1 MLFGLDGVEI
11 GLIIVFLTL
20 FAGIMTGFPVA
31 FAIGG
36 AGVISFA
43 IIAALDSAGLLI
55 HQAIDTG
62 SAEYSALL
70 AEGVIRESISVFR
83 YPELPRIEEPLF
95 PGGWEQ
101 AMERNISFIVNRMNE
116 RVIAG
121 QSIETLLAVLMFV
134 LMGIT
139 LERSKI
145 AEELLTTMAR
155 VFGPLPGG
163 LAVSIVIVGAFLAAS
178 TGIVG
183 ATVVTMGLLALPT
196 MLRNNYSPELA
207 TGVIAASGTLGQII
221 PPSIVIVLLGTL
233 VGDLYATGQETR
245 AQLAGCSDALTY
257 LGEPAVLSV
266 GTLFQ
271 AALLPGIF
279 LAGLYAAYA
288 FGFAL
293 VNPSKAPAVELDG
306 TSSSEPVTRNE
317 ALTWF
322 LGVPAALIL
331 GISLAASGGLVGNQS
346 IFLTDPT
353 QQAEGASLRTNV
365 SEQCQAAMIELHGQE
380 AWDTAVAERAASQE
394 AAAAAAVGEG
404 EADAAV
410 SLADMTEEQIAELRA
425 TVVAAAAPIGSG
437 VAAIFILL
445 ALILAIARG
454 VSPTSNPLPLILG
467 GAGVALAFVFDMLFI
482 DPLTGPGA
490 TFLILAVP
498 TILAIYGCR
507 EAFIRLARNDLLRVV
522 FPPLILIVAV
532 LGSILGGITNPTPAA
547 ALGAAGAIM
556 LAAYRKLKEENGKPK
571 IVIWASFA
579 IIIMILLG
587 VNFDLRVTRE
597 VVPFEDWLAYVLAQI
612 AYHFAFFGLLFS
624 CWVLFRS
631 NILSPVVRETA
642 KVTSMVF
649 TILIGSQ
656 LLNLVLI
663 SFGGEHHIQQ
673 FLRSFDNE
681 MVVFFVVMA
690 ILFVL
695 GFVLDF
701 LEIIYIVI
709 PIVGPVIY
717 GGTLDPKWV
726 TIMIAVNLQTSFLTP
741 PFGFALFYLRG
752 VAPPQVTTGHIYR
765 GVLPFVGIQ
774 VLGLLLLWLFPGI
787 VTILPDL
794 LG

>member
-11 GLIIVFLTL
+11 GLVIVFLTL

-55 HQAIDTG
+55 HEAIDTS
-62 SAEYSALL
+62 SAEYAALV
-70 AEGVIRESISVFR
+70 AEGVAREAISVFR
-83 YPELPRIEEPLF
+83 FPELPRIEEHVF

-101 AMERNISFIVNRMNE
+101 ALDRNISFIVNRMNE

-145 AEELLTTMAR
+145 AEDLLTTMAR

-257 LGEPAVLSV
+257 LGQPAVLSV

-279 LAGLYAAYA
+279 LAGLYGVYA

-293 VNPSKAPAVELDG
+293 LNPSKAPAVQMG
-306 TSSSEPVTRNE
+306 ASSGETVTRGE
-317 ALTWF
+317 AMTWY
-322 LGVPAALIL
+322 LAVPAAILI
-331 GISLAASGGLVGNQS
+331 
-346 IFLTDPT
+346 
-353 QQAEGASLRTNV
+353 GASVMGGAGLIGSQFVNVSIYAEQERTTALRTNV
-365 SEQCQAAMIELHGQE
+365 SETCQAAMIDLHGQD
-380 AWDTAVAERAASQE
+380 AWDEAVATRAAMQGGGETTGVVELTPEELE
-394 AAAAAAVGEG
+394 AATAAAV
-404 EADAAV
+404 AN
-410 SLADMTEEQIAELRA
+410 
-425 TVVAAAAPIGSG
+425 AAPIGVG
-437 VAAIFILL
+437 VAVIAVLL
-445 ALILAIARG
+445 GLVLAIARG
-454 VSPTSNPLPLILG
+454 VSPSANPVPLIV
-467 GAGVALAFVFDMLFI
+467 GAGGLVLMLLADVLFVS
-482 DPLTGPGA
+482 PLSSPGEE
-490 TFLILAVP
+490 FLILAIPVF
-498 TILAIYGCR
+498 IALYGVR
-507 EAFIRLARNDLLRVV
+507 AALGRLAQNELLRVV
-522 FPPLILIVAV
+522 FPPLVLIVAV

-556 LAAYRKLKEENGKPK
+556 LAAYRKLKEENGNSK

-579 IIIMILLG
+579 VVIMILFG
-587 VNFDLRVTRE
+587 VNFDLRMTRAE
-597 VVPFEDWLAYVLAQI
+597 VGFEDWVAYIIAQG
-612 AYHFAFFGLLFS
+612 AYHFAFFGLLYS
-624 CWVLFRS
+624 CWILFKM

-681 MVVFFVVMA
+681 MVVFLVVML
-690 ILFVL
+690 ILFIL

-717 GGTLDPKWV
+717 GGTLDPAWV

-752 VAPPQVTTGHIYR
+752 VAPASVTTGHIYR
-765 GVLPFVGIQ
+765 GVLPFVLIQ
-774 VLGLLLLWLFPGI
+774 VVGLGLLWLFPGI
-787 VTILPDL
+787 VTILPGL
-794 LG
+794 LN

>member
-1 MLFGLDGVEI
+1 MLFGLDGVEV

-55 HQAIDTG
+55 HEAIDTS
-62 SAEYSALL
+62 SAEYAALV
-70 AEGVIRESISVFR
+70 AEGVVRESISVFR
-83 YPELPRIEEPLF
+83 YPELPRIEEALF
-95 PGGWEQ
+95 IGGWEQ
-101 AMERNISFIVNRMNE
+101 AMDRNISFIVNRMNE

-145 AEELLTTMAR
+145 AEDLLTSMAR

-279 LAGLYAAYA
+279 LAGLYGAYA
-288 FGFAL
+288 FGFAML
-293 VNPSKAPAVELDG
+293 NPSKAPAVQIEG
-306 TSSSEPVTRNE
+306 QANGAVRTRSE

-322 LGVPAALIL
+322 LIAPIGLI
-331 GISLAASGGLVGNQS
+331 GAVVLAGSVGLVGNQDIRVS
-346 IFLTDPT
+346 DYGESS
-353 QQAEGASLRTNV
+353 QGASLRTNV
-365 SEQCQAAMIELHGQE
+365 SEQCQGAMIELHGQE
-380 AWDTAVAERAASQE
+380 AWDQAVAERAALG
-394 AAAAAAVGEG
+394 AAADGGAGEQLSEDERAAALV
-404 EADAAV
+404 EA
-410 SLADMTEEQIAELRA
+410 LAN
-425 TVVAAAAPIGSG
+425 AAPIGLG
-437 VAAIFILL
+437 VAILFVL
-445 ALILAIARG
+445 LSLILIIARG
-454 VSPTSNPLPLILG
+454 VSPSDDARPLMIGGGGVVLAIL
-467 GAGVALAFVFDMLFI
+467 ADILFI
-482 DPLTGPGA
+482 GPQTSPGG
-490 TFLILAVP
+490 TFM
-498 TILAIYGCR
+498 ILAIPMAITLYGCR
-507 EAFIRLARNDLLRVV
+507 SALGRLAQNELLRVV
-522 FPPLILIVAV
+522 FPPLVLIVAV

-556 LAAYRKLKEENGKPK
+556 LAAYRKLKEENGKSK

-579 IIIMILLG
+579 VVIMILLG
-587 VNFDLRVTRE
+587 VNFDLRITRE
-597 VVPFEDWLAYVLAQI
+597 TVPFEDWVAYIAAQF

-663 SFGGEHHIQQ
+663 SFGGEHYIQQ

-681 MVVFFVVMA
+681 MIVFLVVML
-690 ILFVL
+690 ILFIL

-752 VAPPQVTTGHIYR
+752 VAPKSVTTGNIYR
-765 GVLPFVGIQ
+765 GVIPFVGIQ
-774 VLGLLLLWLFPGI
+774 VVGLGLLWLFPGI
-787 VTILPDL
+787 VTIVPDL
-794 LG
+794 LP